1 MQQIHAKFGIS
12 TPRNSTS
19 LRYGG
24 KAVAV
29 SDMMP
34 GDVVCYEGHVAIYIG
49 GGQMIHAATEGVGVI
64 VGPVQG
70 GMIYVRY

>member
-1 MQQIHAKFGIS
+1 MELTVLGLCKQIHAKFGIS

-34 GDVVCYEGHVAIYIG
+34 GDVVCYEGQWSQFILVEDRRAHCFK
-49 GGQMIHAATEGVGVI
+49 Q
-64 VGPVQG
+64 
-70 GMIYVRY
+70 